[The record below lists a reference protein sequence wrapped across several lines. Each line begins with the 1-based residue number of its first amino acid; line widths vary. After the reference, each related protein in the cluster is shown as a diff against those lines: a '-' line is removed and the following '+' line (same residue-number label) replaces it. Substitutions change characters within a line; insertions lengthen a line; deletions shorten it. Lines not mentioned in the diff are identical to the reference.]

1 MKKLIALA
9 LCIATLFLLVS
20 CRSAEETN
28 APDDGPVPSGQTEET
43 GNDQTDDTHA
53 EPALTDWEGEYVL
66 CRYYKPGMSSSELYP
81 ELRARQDRTGEPMGT
96 MVLRADGTGTAA
108 YPGGSL
114 ELTWD
119 EKDIYIDGRAMDV
132 THWFYEV
139 ILMLETGEEM
149 TYSKLSPEDDYSYRG
164 SMNGSME
171 ETDPSDYS
179 VSEPVVERFFD
190 GGDMTT
196 VTFAV
201 TNNSDKVLVLDSMY
215 YSVLSPSGAETDY
228 RSLHASITQALL
240 PGESGFFFEYTSDPI
255 PEDAV
260 LKYDKVFISE
270 WKGEYERFEVT
281 EVKQQSQELNNVILH
296 RPTGTVMI
304 PDGADLDLIELTAI
318 CYDADGRVI
327 GYGMTVNTPSSVNPY
342 NYLEIPESGGK
353 ASFMINMAGV
363 FDDMSFD
370 QSLIDHYEFRASSL
384 NYFWY

>member
-149 TYSKLSPEDDYSYRG
+149 TYSKLSPEDDYSYRV
-164 SMNGSME
+164 SMTGSME
-171 ETDPSDYS
+171 E
-179 VSEPVVERFFD
+179 
-190 GGDMTT
+190 
-196 VTFAV
+196 
-201 TNNSDKVLVLDSMY
+201 
-215 YSVLSPSGAETDY
+215 
-228 RSLHASITQALL
+228 
-240 PGESGFFFEYTSDPI
+240 
-255 PEDAV
+255 
-260 LKYDKVFISE
+260 
-270 WKGEYERFEVT
+270 
-281 EVKQQSQELNNVILH
+281 
-296 RPTGTVMI
+296 
-304 PDGADLDLIELTAI
+304 
-318 CYDADGRVI
+318 
-327 GYGMTVNTPSSVNPY
+327 
-342 NYLEIPESGGK
+342 
-353 ASFMINMAGV
+353 
-363 FDDMSFD
+363 
-370 QSLIDHYEFRASSL
+370 
-384 NYFWY
+384 